1 MQGCFNPGSPPPQG
15 MAIVLYALQ
24 EVSEVLGDDKTWT

>member
-1 MQGCFNPGSPPPQG
+1 MQGCFNPGSPPQG

-24 EVSEVLGDDKTWT
+24 VVSEVLGDDKTWT